1 MRRGNALAHTTA
13 MTIELRPLTHAT
25 APPADDFLAA
35 AQESAES
42 LARWMPWY
50 RTGYGRTDVERW
62 FEQADRMWRERSAF
76 PMLIF
81 DADSARLLGGVA
93 LHDILLFGKRE
104 AEIGYWVR
112 RTARGQGTAATAI
125 RAMAAFGVNELE
137 LIRVSMRIRLDN
149 HSSRRA
155 AERAGA
161 RFEGVV
167 RHGLLVGD
175 ARFDAALY
183 SLLPAD
189 LARPWSPQGRAPAA

>member
-1 MRRGNALAHTTA
+1 

-25 APPADDFLAA
+25 APPAADFLAA

-50 RTGYGRTDVERW
+50 RAGYDLSDVERW

-104 AEIGYWVR
+104 GEIGYWVR

-149 HSSRRA
+149 RSSRRA

-161 RFEGVV
+161 RFEGVL

-175 ARFDAALY
+175 ARIDAALY

-189 LARPWSPQGRAPAA
+189 LARPWSA